1 MTTTVSEPLQASIL
15 EGLGAAKK
23 TLPATLFYDA
33 RGAKLFEEI
42 CELPEYY
49 LTRTDIAILQEHA
62 DDLAALIGKRAA
74 LIELGSGAATKVRIL
89 LAAMQEPLAYIP
101 IDVAREQLMQEA
113 AARAKEFPGIRV
125 LPLWADYSE
134 DLTLPKLPAEA
145 RRVAFFPGSTIGN
158 LEPQEASQFLR
169 KVRGLVGP
177 SGAMI
182 LGVDRRKNPEVLHA
196 AYNDA
201 AGVTAA
207 FNLNMLAHLNRELGG
222 KFDLAKFRH
231 VAFFNDQESRIEM
244 HLESLVAQK
253 VQVAGESFQFAAGET
268 IRTEV
273 SYKYDLLRLEAVTS
287 KGGWRIEKLFTDEEE
302 RFWVAWLRPA

>member
-1 MTTTVSEPLQASIL
+1 MNTSVSEPLQATIL

-62 DDLAALIGKRAA
+62 EDLAALIGKRAA

-101 IDVAREQLMQEA
+101 IDVAREQLMREA

-169 KVRGLVGP
+169 KVRSLVGP

-182 LGVDRRKNPEVLHA
+182 LGVDRRKNQEVLHA

-207 FNLNMLAHLNRELGG
+207 FNLNMLAHLNREFGG

-253 VQVAGESFQFAAGET
+253 VQVAGESFQFTAGET

-273 SYKYDLLRLEAVTS
+273 SYKYDLPRLEAVTG
-287 KGGWRIEKLFTDEEE
+287 KGGWRIEKLFTDQEE